1 MSLLFTAR
9 RAAPARRAY
18 LWRLM
23 TSAFPIFLLNNFYE
37 FGNKLGPILT
47 WVFILLM
54 VVELVY
60 VMAKYLGGGNTTAKK
75 EKRA

>member
-1 MSLLFTAR
+1 
-9 RAAPARRAY
+9 
-18 LWRLM
+18 M
-23 TSAFPIFLLNNFYE
+23 TSAFPIFLLNSFYE

-60 VMAKYLGGGNTTAKK
+60 VMAKYLGGGDAKK

>member
-1 MSLLFTAR
+1 
-9 RAAPARRAY
+9 
-18 LWRLM
+18 M

-54 VVELVY
+54 VVEMVY
-60 VMAKYLGGGNTTAKK
+60 VMAKYLGGNDTKK

>member
-1 MSLLFTAR
+1 
-9 RAAPARRAY
+9 
-18 LWRLM
+18 M
-23 TSAFPIFLLNNFYE
+23 TSAFSILLLNDFYE
-37 FGNKLGPILT
+37 FGNMLGPILT

-60 VMAKYLGGGNTTAKK
+60 VMAKYLGGTTKK

>member
-1 MSLLFTAR
+1 
-9 RAAPARRAY
+9 
-18 LWRLM
+18 M
-23 TSAFPIFLLNNFYE
+23 TSPLFLLNGFYE

-60 VMAKYLGGGNTTAKK
+60 VMAKYLGGGDTDHHVNSSERGA
-75 EKRA
+75 RASRRG